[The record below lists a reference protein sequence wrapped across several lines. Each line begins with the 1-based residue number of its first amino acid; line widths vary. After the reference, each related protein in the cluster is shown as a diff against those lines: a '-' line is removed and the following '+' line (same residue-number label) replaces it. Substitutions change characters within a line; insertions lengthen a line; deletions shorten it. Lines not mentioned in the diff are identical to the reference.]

1 VVFLVFGDWLIK
13 ISHVNNVKAKKQ
25 TLSTTSILTIEQA
38 GDMTMYV
45 LSELFGDDCPQVK
58 VVETFTEHYEDALS
72 VPEIMK
78 MTDVPKATIYNHTK
92 KLLEEGVVKKAGKVG
107 KTHFYQLN
115 IENTKAKII
124 LMLER
129 YIVSERLEKLIEK
142 ERVEDPVVVTELA
155 GDPYNTIRSTFVNTS
170 PNAFRDIIDTAI
182 SPWGTSAIVGSGKAI
197 VTASDSNQTY
207 YTENV

>member
-1 VVFLVFGDWLIK
+1 M
-13 ISHVNNVKAKKQ
+13 A
-25 TLSTTSILTIEQA
+25 
-38 GDMTMYV
+38 MYV

-72 VPEIMK
+72 VPEIQRMS
-78 MTDVPKATIYNHTK
+78 DVPKATIYKHTK

-107 KTHFYQLN
+107 KTQFYQLN

-142 ERVEDPVVVTELA
+142 ERIEEPIVVTELA
-155 GDPYNTIRSTFVNTS
+155 GDLYNTTPVSFVNATTNTFWGMGNDFMPSLGIRSDVVGREAVAIAFAGEQIYYME
-170 PNAFRDIIDTAI
+170 NA
-182 SPWGTSAIVGSGKAI
+182 
-197 VTASDSNQTY
+197 N
-207 YTENV
+207 E

>member
-1 VVFLVFGDWLIK
+1 
-13 ISHVNNVKAKKQ
+13 
-25 TLSTTSILTIEQA
+25 
-38 GDMTMYV
+38 MYV
-45 LSELFGDDCPQVK
+45 LSKLFGDDCPQVK

-107 KTHFYQLN
+107 KTQFYQLN

-142 ERVEDPVVVTELA
+142 ERIIEEPIAITELA
-155 GDPYNTIRSTFVNTS
+155 GDPCAPLNTF
-170 PNAFRDIIDTAI
+170 
-182 SPWGTSAIVGSGKAI
+182 WGTKNAYIPSWNIGATVMGGEAVAIAL
-197 VTASDSNQTY
+197 ADEQTY
-207 YTENV
+207 YMENVNG